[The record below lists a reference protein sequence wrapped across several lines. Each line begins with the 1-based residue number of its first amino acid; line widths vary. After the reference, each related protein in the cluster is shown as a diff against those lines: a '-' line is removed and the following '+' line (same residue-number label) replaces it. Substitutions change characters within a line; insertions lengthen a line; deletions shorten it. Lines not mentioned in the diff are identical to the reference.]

1 MSIHP
6 TNIASLYSMRN
17 AQTRTSGAVE
27 ISGRLH
33 VDPWNGTR
41 APVGQRRCSFSIRK
55 LILSPLL
62 PSTYRIPLLF
72 SPSLSSARHGR
83 RRRSHSVGGGT
94 LASWCCST
102 SPAAEELLS
111 ACRRSLTVGARM
123 RPSRTSTQHQW
134 RGALPPCPLPPRARA
149 KVWRAPS
156 SRPAPASAPPQP
168 GWARRSVDLC
178 HQGASSAGVDRGAD
192 GQLLR

>member
-1 MSIHP
+1 LNRHIS
-6 TNIASLYSMRN
+6 SVCSSMFKNSCCQEIKMGN

-94 LASWCCST
+94 LAPWCCST

-111 ACRRSLTVGARM
+111 ACRRSLTVRARM

-134 RGALPPCPLPPRARA
+134 LGGAPPPCRHPPRARA
-149 KVWRAPS
+149 KE
-156 SRPAPASAPPQP
+156 
-168 GWARRSVDLC
+168 GL
-178 HQGASSAGVDRGAD
+178 ASS
-192 GQLLR
+192 L